1 MIAAVNFAGVSPL
14 PDAATFTTAFA
25 LAGLGGFNAHGAGFL
40 AAATACEVAPDLVTA
55 TSGQIVVLADWLQGK
70 NLEESLVSPELEHN
84 ATAQLTVLLTGEQGV
99 FRPAYLEAMMRWWTP
114 PSSMKDMFDSFFNR
128 LLPAQVYVPTRDAAD
143 FANIA
148 RVFNVCR
155 DIGIVFN
162 AYNLSSGEAVLYG
175 NAKARELWHTDK
187 AIPDAT
193 QSVGA
198 CKAAADKKEPDPKRE
213 RERELELQLQPITAE
228 AVKSALWL
236 SLYGFDHL
244 PQPHLMDGA
253 YHRAC
258 LVSELHTFNRIFVA
272 RPLSQG
278 WPGHGPRNWFEV
290 QDWQTE
296 MWFSAG
302 YKAEVD
308 ALNQINGL
316 VKAKLLHDP
325 FKVVQLIEIAPPTPA
340 GFFNYFIE
348 RKRVYN
354 RAVREAVEAF
364 EKLELCSPER
374 AKQLKD
380 AHPEPPGTS

>member
-1 MIAAVNFAGVSPL
+1 L
-14 PDAATFTTAFA
+14 PDAAKFTTAFA

-40 AAATACEVAPDLVTA
+40 TAASACEVVPDLVTA
-55 TSGQIVVLADWLQGK
+55 TSGQIVVLAAWLQHK
-70 NLEESLVSPELEHN
+70 NLEELLVGADLEHN
-84 ATAQLTVLLTGEQGV
+84 VIAQLDVLLTGEQGV
-99 FRPAYLEAMMRWWTP
+99 FRPAYLEAVTRWWTP
-114 PSSMKDMFDSFFNR
+114 PTSMEDFLNR
-128 LLPAQVYVPTRDAAD
+128 LLPAQVYVPTRPAGE
-143 FANIA
+143 FEKIA
-148 RVFNVCR
+148 EVFNNCT

-175 NAKARELWHTDK
+175 NAKAKPLWRTEK
-187 AIPDAT
+187 AIPEAT
-193 QSVGA
+193 RSIGTYR
-198 CKAAADKKEPDPKRE
+198 AAANKKEPDPKR
-213 RERELELQLQPITAE
+213 ELQLQPITAE

-236 SLYGFDHL
+236 SLYGFDRL

-316 VKAKLLHDP
+316 VKAKLLRDP
-325 FKVVQLIEIAPPTPA
+325 FKEVQLIEIAPPTPA
-340 GFFNYFIE
+340 GFSNYFVE
-348 RKRVYN
+348 RRAVYN

-364 EKLELCSPER
+364 ERLKLCSPER
-374 AKQLKD
+374 AKRIKD
-380 AHPEPPGTS
+380 AHAEPPGASSSEA

>member
-1 MIAAVNFAGVSPL
+1 MEQAL
-14 PDAATFTTAFA
+14 TDAAKFTTAFA

-40 AAATACEVAPDLVTA
+40 SAASACGVVPDLVTA
-55 TSGQIVVLADWLQGK
+55 TSGQIVVLADWLQHK

-84 ATAQLTVLLTGEQGV
+84 AMAQLAVVLNGEQGV
-99 FRPAYLEAMMRWWTP
+99 FRPAYREAIMRWWTP
-114 PSSMKDMFDSFFNR
+114 PTSMMDFVNR
-128 LLPAQVYVPTRDAAD
+128 LLPAQVYVPTRPAAD
-143 FANIA
+143 FEKIA
-148 RVFNVCR
+148 EVFNNCA

-175 NAKARELWHTDK
+175 NARAMKLWDTDK
-187 AIPDAT
+187 SIPDAT
-193 QSVGA
+193 SS
-198 CKAAADKKEPDPKRE
+198 AAARKGAVGKKELP
-213 RERELELQLQPITAE
+213 LQPITAE

-258 LVSELHTFNRIFVA
+258 LVSELHTFDRIFVA

-278 WPGHGPRNWFEV
+278 WPGHGPGNWFEV

-316 VKAKLLHDP
+316 VKAKRLGPP
-325 FKVVQLIEIAPPTPA
+325 FKEVELIEIAPVTPA
-340 GFFNYFIE
+340 GFFNFFIE
-348 RKRVYN
+348 RKRVYDL
-354 RAVREAVEAF
+354 AFAEAVAAF
-364 EKLELCSPER
+364 AARGLYP
-374 AKQLKD
+374 AKV
-380 AHPEPPGTS
+380 A